1 MSSKKFVL
9 YTIICFITIPA
20 VVMGSGFA
28 IYEHGV
34 SANGLAGAFGGIAND
49 ASAIYYNPAALSFL
63 EPGAH
68 LTVGTTFII
77 PRFSWNAIVG
87 IGPGEFPTAR
97 KVDMNDKMFF
107 PSNLYYAIKSDGN
120 FSYGVGFFNPFGL
133 GTDWPEDWEGRFNLI
148 SVDLKTFF
156 LNPTVAYS
164 INSQLSIAV
173 GVDIAHATAEL
184 IRRNAEVLG
193 AEPLAEISGSGNG
206 VGFNAAV
213 AYKANDKLTV
223 GASYRSEVDFS
234 IKGDATVTEAAA
246 VLQPLLPGGD
256 VTLDITTPTTITAGF
271 GYDVSEKIT
280 LDLDYTWVGWS
291 SFDRL
296 IIDFET
302 ETFSPSS
309 GAPVQADQTLREEWK
324 DVWNIRI
331 GALVHATD
339 DIDLQFGF
347 LTDNNPAQDKL
358 LSPLLPDSDRMGI
371 SAGIS
376 KKMGDQLTVNLSY
389 IHLFFKERTITNS
402 ELESPLN
409 GTYNGSAELLG
420 FGINYDFY

>member
-1 MSSKKFVL
+1 MISHKPILIAFV
-9 YTIICFITIPA
+9 CFITIPA
-20 VVMGSGFA
+20 VVLGSGFA

-77 PRFSWNAIVG
+77 PKFSWEAIVG
-87 IGPGEFPTAR
+87 SGAGNFPTAR
-97 KVDMNDKMFF
+97 KVDMNDKLFF

-120 FSYGVGFFNPFGL
+120 LSYGVGFFNPFGL
-133 GTDWPEDWEGRFNLI
+133 GTDWPADWEGRFNLI

-164 INSQLSIAV
+164 INPQLSIAV

-184 IRRNAEVLG
+184 VRRNAEVLE

-206 VGFNAAV
+206 LGFNAAV

-223 GASYRSEVDFS
+223 GVSYRSEVFFS
-234 IKGDATVTEAAA
+234 IEGTATITEAAA

-256 VTLDITTPTTITAGF
+256 VTLEITTPTTITAGV
-271 GYDVSEKIT
+271 GYDLSEKIT
-280 LDLDYTWVGWS
+280 LDIDYTWVGWS
-291 SFDRL
+291 SFDKL
-296 IIDFET
+296 IIDFAT
-302 ETFSPSS
+302 ETFSS
-309 GAPVQADQTLREEWK
+309 GVPVQADQILREEWK

-331 GALVHATD
+331 GALVHLND
-339 DIDLQFGF
+339 EIDLQFGF
-347 LTDNNPAQDKL
+347 LSDNNPAKDEL
-358 LSPLLPDSDRMGI
+358 LSPLLPDSDRIGI
-371 SAGIS
+371 STGIS
-376 KKMGDQLTVNLSY
+376 KKMGDNLTANLSY
-389 IHLFFKERTITNS
+389 IHLFFKERVITNS
-402 ELESPLN
+402 ELDSPFN
-409 GTYNGSAELLG
+409 GTYNGSAELIGL
-420 FGINYDFY
+420 GINYDF